1 MDNGVRPPTTREALT
16 RLKVV
21 DLKERMKAI
30 GLSSSG
36 LRKHELIDRLL
47 QHYEESTSGS
57 ASSGSS
63 YPARREE
70 GVAVEAAVGGDWD
83 EEEMRE
89 AMRKSLAEQRHQP
102 SLGGDVCSLSSTVDV
117 VELQDSSQGS
127 PVSCQVEVSPEVEE
141 PAPKKAKTEVKIC
154 PIFIQA
160 LGVRQQQH
168 SAGSNGMG
176 DEDSSQCP
184 LCEDRG
190 IYVVNGTGQEQT
202 CRMCKKEGTLEESR
216 PSSEML
222 PSIKLEEGVAP
233 PERPPAGLD
242 LKDFSRDHLGELAC
256 LVRDKGFDIVKAAE
270 AMRNHNYE
278 LYSATLELNEAKQL
292 AEENLARN
300 QAAEESLATRAIEK
314 RRASTSE
321 KEAFL
326 EGGIEFL
333 EKSEQLAGPDL
344 WEHLEAVLDA
354 LLDSQEARVALL
366 AYLQERKRAVHW
378 YKVPAETYF
387 VANMPRVSSID
398 DFLTSVAEE
407 TDKVKEAMY
416 DLPKCGGATPSIFRQ
431 FEDARSTMPLDD
443 VAVVEMEAPC
453 NMMLVELDVD
463 DDDYGW
469 KALICPLGFVA
480 RRLPPHIYIGLEGS
494 ESLVGAWALVAKG
507 DYSRALQSLSKIV
520 RIHKP
525 LQSGND
531 GMVSL
536 FASLTCLAIQGKEAH
551 LNQEELNPLNR
562 DLVSF
567 LEAVTTPKHLDRL
580 DPIAAYHVG
589 QLLMSWWMDRKKIP
603 WHGEAECYARRE
615 STGIVY
621 FSTDDWPS
629 LAMHLFTRALTKAPL
644 LCPAW
649 EALIQCRVKISAL
662 ELREGEI
669 SEGNLL
675 RLRGTLEEFLTSL
688 VGSSKLHIAN
698 DEAWKATVAE
708 VAWATACKMSAEA
721 GLNAAMAGEVPLL
734 RLAARKFR
742 KLHEKHP
749 RHFGIALNLA
759 ICLYESGELEAARE
773 AFMELQEWDT
783 VQGSDIYAG
792 LLKLLDRPK
801 ELAALAHRCLAID
814 QYAAETM
821 FAMGVYHSSSGDTTN
836 ASTYYRKAMRLYR
849 TPTEKVNALVCIA
862 NEFMQE
868 GVAAAA
874 IQSLREATELDP
886 TSMGAWCA
894 LGRVYEA
901 QGHMNYAAYYYRKAV
916 ELRPE
921 LLVGW
926 RSLGNCCLSMCFD
939 DEAITCF
946 EAAWRIFRKGPRVEP
961 ECYKEIL
968 PKLAGLYQMR
978 GEDDKVA
985 EVYTELL
992 RRFIEDNARSE
1003 DLGKATAFLVQYYST
1018 RECPGKVIEALSHF
1032 GIEIG
1037 ATARCDDRAAADID
1051 FDCTCMRPPPPL
1063 SYLRRSALP
1072 GLTLLAMGCYLLY
1085 SSVAFTTGL
1094 FVTPL
1099 SHPLDR
1105 STVQAARLP
1114 HTPASYSFG
1123 GTPLDGGTATSSLS
1137 HRFLQLLAIGGALG
1151 AATRVVGRIRK
1162 RAAEGVSAGA
1172 AASNGNGLH
1181 VSNLHAVLAENPE
1194 VSILNG
1200 VTLDLEP
1207 GEVVALLGPNGCG
1220 KSSFAR
1226 VMMGDSQYEVT
1237 HGRVEMDGED
1247 VLALDVDERASK
1259 LGLFMSWQAP
1269 VEVPGITNFTLLHAA
1284 LNASRQAQGLPELS
1298 PFEFYDFAKSRLMEV
1313 ERGVE
1318 LLEYLDRPVNTG
1330 MSGGERKRVELLHA
1344 VVLRPK
1350 LCVFDEIDS
1359 GLDVDALKQV
1369 ATTLRSLCEVD
1380 KSMTMLIVSHY
1391 KRMLDEL
1398 HPSRVMVMQ
1407 DGVIV
1412 HQGGPELIN
1421 EVDRGGFKREWL
1433 TTSDDDDYPQSI

>member
-1 MDNGVRPPTTREALT
+1 
-16 RLKVV
+16 
-21 DLKERMKAI
+21 
-30 GLSSSG
+30 
-36 LRKHELIDRLL
+36 
-47 QHYEESTSGS
+47 
-57 ASSGSS
+57 
-63 YPARREE
+63 
-70 GVAVEAAVGGDWD
+70 
-83 EEEMRE
+83 
-89 AMRKSLAEQRHQP
+89 
-102 SLGGDVCSLSSTVDV
+102 
-117 VELQDSSQGS
+117 
-127 PVSCQVEVSPEVEE
+127 
-141 PAPKKAKTEVKIC
+141 
-154 PIFIQA
+154 
-160 LGVRQQQH
+160 
-168 SAGSNGMG
+168 
-176 DEDSSQCP
+176 
-184 LCEDRG
+184 
-190 IYVVNGTGQEQT
+190 
-202 CRMCKKEGTLEESR
+202 
-216 PSSEML
+216 ML
-222 PSIKLEEGVAP
+222 PNIKLEEGVAP

-300 QAAEESLATRAIEK
+300 QAAEESLATRALEK

-398 DFLTSVAEE
+398 DFLTSIAEE

-431 FEDARSTMPLDD
+431 FEDARSTMPIDD
-443 VAVVEMEAPC
+443 VAVVEMEAPWIASLSNGTLSLC
-453 NMMLVELDVD
+453 LPLGRGSRDPSLLLLAFMPPTTRGGSSTTSLRGVSKAGKRGQMPEAAEVVNPSERDPLADSSVMLFVLPFS
-463 DDDYGW
+463 GW
-469 KALICPLGFVA
+469 KALICHLGFVV
-480 RRLPPHIYIGLEGS
+480 RRLPHIYTGLEGS

-507 DYSRALQSLSKIV
+507 DYSRALQSLCKVV

-536 FASLTCLAIQGKEAH
+536 FASLICLAIQGREAR
-551 LNQEELNPLNR
+551 LNQEGSKPLNR

-589 QLLMSWWMDRKKIP
+589 QLLMSWWMDRRRVP
-603 WHGEAECYARRE
+603 WPGEA
-615 STGIVY
+615 
-621 FSTDDWPS
+621 DDWPS

-644 LCPAW
+644 LWPAW
-649 EALIQCRVKISAL
+649 EALIQCRVKISAS

-675 RLRGTLEEFLTSL
+675 RLRGTQEEFLTSL
-688 VGSSKLHIAN
+688 VGSSELHIAN
-698 DEAWKATVAE
+698 DDAWKATVAE
-708 VAWATACKMSAEA
+708 VAWATACKTSAEA
-721 GLNAAMAGEVPLL
+721 GLNAAVAGEVPLF
-734 RLAARKFR
+734 RLAARKFH

-749 RHFGIALNLA
+749 RHFGITLNLA
-759 ICLYESGELEAARE
+759 ICLYESGDLEAARE
-773 AFMELQEWDT
+773 AFVELQEWDT

-801 ELAALAHRCLAID
+801 ELAALAHRCLTID

-821 FAMGVYHSSSGDTTN
+821 FVMGVYHSSCEDTTS
-836 ASTYYRKAMRLYR
+836 ASTYYRKAMRLYT
-849 TPTEKVNALVCIA
+849 TPAEKVNALVCIA

-874 IQSLREATELDP
+874 IQALREATELDP

-894 LGRVYEA
+894 LGRFYEA

-1032 GIEIG
+1032 GIEIE
-1037 ATARCDDRAAADID
+1037 ATARCDDRAAVDID

-1099 SHPLDR
+1099 SPPLDR
-1105 STVQAARLP
+1105 STVQAAGLP
-1114 HTPASYSFG
+1114 STAASYSFG

-1151 AATRVVGRIRK
+1151 AATRVIDRIRK

-1237 HGRVEMDGED
+1237 HGRIEMDGED

-1433 TTSDDDDYPQSI
+1433 TTSDDDDYPESI